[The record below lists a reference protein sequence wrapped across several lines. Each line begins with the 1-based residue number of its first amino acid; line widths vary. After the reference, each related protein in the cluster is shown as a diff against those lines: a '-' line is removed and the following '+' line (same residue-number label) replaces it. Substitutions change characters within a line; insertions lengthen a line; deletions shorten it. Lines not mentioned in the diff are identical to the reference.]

1 MFPLTEA
8 NSSPPGLKTQLTPN
22 TRRAAASKLQ
32 PPPQPP
38 HQPPPQPPH
47 QSPPQTPQPNRPTTS
62 TVTNQLT
69 ITSQRR
75 SRTH

>member
-1 MFPLTEA
+1 MFPLTEV

-38 HQPPPQPPH
+38 P